1 MICNH
6 YQKRTNYNSEGLD
19 FLYSSANPDLSA
31 LGLAPV
37 SSYVG
42 VRSGQCFGQWSVSL
56 VSAVSGFFTLSFSPL
71 GPRLI

>member
-19 FLYSSANPDLSA
+19 FLYSSANADLSA

-42 VRSGQCFGQWSVSL
+42 GEVRSVFWSVVGQSGQCCQW
-56 VSAVSGFFTLSFSPL
+56 FFTLSFSPL

>member
-6 YQKRTNYNSEGLD
+6 YQKRTNNNSEGLD
-19 FLYSSANPDLSA
+19 FLYSSVANADLSA

-56 VSAVSGFFTLSFSPL
+56 VSGVSGFSPSHFH
-71 GPRLI
+71 P